1 MRGEHPCSK
10 RQQQTQHGNPQH
22 GRLDGVA
29 GQAQIQ
35 APIKKNETDEQSNG
49 CFKALAQIK
58 GLHQAKPRS
67 TDQQP

>member
-1 MRGEHPCSK
+1 MRCQDSRTQ

-35 APIKKNETDEQSNG
+35 PSIKQNETDKQANG
-49 CFKALAQIK
+49 CLEPLSQVQRLHKAEA
-58 GLHQAKPRS
+58 RTS
-67 TDQQP
+67 DQQS